1 MLWAGL
7 EPIKTSS
14 FHPGNQHNLLLAG
27 DPDLGCSFWK
37 FQYPRSTIGLKFSG
51 TGSDATN
58 CPIWSFTT
66 ADALPITV
74 FPYLQSF
81 EAGAAGWSSGAV
93 TGNNHWQLGS
103 PAQTQINHSY
113 GGANA
118 WMTYLD
124 ANYENNANTWLKSPP
139 FNFSSLNAPNFSVWL
154 NIYCESGYDVMILE
168 SSVDAGA
175 SWQYVSG
182 DDCFYIN
189 NLAYA
194 PISVPKWS
202 GMIGNWV
209 QYSSSLAGLEN
220 QALVHLRFR
229 FASDISVFSEGIA
242 VDDVRIWNMEIP
254 PAIAHTPIPADN
266 ATGVSIDTQ
275 LGWTYTTTPGQS
287 DPVAY
292 AVRGGADPLLNT
304 YDVAHLNGGPGT
316 YSIPAFF
323 DISYGGTYYWQV
335 IPTTDSYT
343 VFNPSQ
349 LASSKSASQDFRSD
363 AQNCPIWSFTVE
375 AAPVHISAFP
385 YI

>member
-1 MLWAGL
+1 M
-7 EPIKTSS
+7 TSFEES
-14 FHPGNQHNLLLAG
+14 FVVGGPGTYQNPAPSILATSTTYYWQVIPTTDARSGSSNTREALLG
-27 DPDLGCSFWK
+27 SSS
-37 FQYPRSTIGLKFSG
+37 QEQR
-51 TGSDATN
+51 SDANN

-154 NIYCESGYDVMILE
+154 NIYCESGYDGMILE

-182 DDCFYIN
+182 DAGFYNN

-209 QYSSSLAGLEN
+209 QYSSSLAGLETRPWFICASVLL
-220 QALVHLRFR
+220 QISRFFQKVSRSMTSVSGTWKSLLQLRILPYRQIMQLVCPLTPNWAGH
-229 FASDISVFSEGIA
+229 
-242 VDDVRIWNMEIP
+242 IP
-254 PAIAHTPIPADN
+254 PHQVNLI
-266 ATGVSIDTQ
+266 
-275 LGWTYTTTPGQS
+275 
-287 DPVAY
+287 
-292 AVRGGADPLLNT
+292 LL
-304 YDVAHLNGGPGT
+304 PM
-316 YSIPAFF
+316 P
-323 DISYGGTYYWQV
+323 
-335 IPTTDSYT
+335 
-343 VFNPSQ
+343 
-349 LASSKSASQDFRSD
+349 
-363 AQNCPIWSFTVE
+363 
-375 AAPVHISAFP
+375 
-385 YI
+385 